1 MDSNFMQSY
10 QLRNS
15 NLESFLM
22 KAFQYNCAII
32 YVIKLCLRLRTRLVK
47 KQNKEKTIFTNLEFI
62 IEEGWS

>member
-32 YVIKLCLRLRTRLVK
+32 YVIKLCLRTRVVK
-47 KQNKEKTIFTNLEFI
+47 KQNKEKTIFTTLEFI